1 MKKIFT
7 LLFAL
12 VALTAAADNNTMV
25 DRCINVLLGNEQPTT
40 LMATNLDAN
49 SDGAVTI
56 DDVAVLVD
64 IQLWGTTGN
73 INHAPAQVGD
83 IDALVNKVLETK
95 VETPNIDDV
104 KKAVDK
110 NLRNDAE

>member
-12 VALTAAADNNTMV
+12 VALTAAADNNAMV

-49 SDGAVTI
+49 SDGAITI

-64 IQLWGTTGN
+64 IQLWGPTGN
-73 INHAPAQVGD
+73 INYAPAQAGD